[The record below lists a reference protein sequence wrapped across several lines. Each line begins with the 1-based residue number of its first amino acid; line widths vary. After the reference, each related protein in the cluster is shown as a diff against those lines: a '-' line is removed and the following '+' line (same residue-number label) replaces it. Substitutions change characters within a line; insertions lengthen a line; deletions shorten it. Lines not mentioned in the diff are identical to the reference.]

1 MGGSLAS
8 TRDIGGIPKKSAVIL
23 CSTRRRRPWVL
34 ACTRPKTCNQ
44 HEVRHENGSDRDD
57 VEGGRELGWFHGRR
71 RPFLTWGLHG
81 QIQHRGGL
89 WLALL
94 MPYDRD
100 FLHGGGSYDH
110 IGWSAGRWGRYER
123 AEVACLRQDR
133 RSHSG
138 VPSADNR
145 NPIGLECWNGPRT
158 CLGMG
163 RTGGEALGRSSGERR
178 SKFCQTIIF
187 QQWLEESKTQ
197 SERGVRH
204 SPENHCTNRSEFG
217 AATWRRRC

>member
-1 MGGSLAS
+1 MASSLAS

-44 HEVRHENGSDRDD
+44 HGLSDENGSDRDD
-57 VEGGRELGWFHGRR
+57 VEGGRELGWFHDRR

-110 IGWSAGRWGRYER
+110 IGWSAGQWGRYER

-133 RSHSG
+133 SSLAGLFGLISANIIRKRG
-138 VPSADNR
+138 V
-145 NPIGLECWNGPRT
+145 GGPEI

-163 RTGGEALGRSSGERR
+163 SYRSLAPESLAVAGAGRYLPNNHSG
-178 SKFCQTIIF
+178 
-187 QQWLEESKTQ
+187 QWKW
-197 SERGVRH
+197 
-204 SPENHCTNRSEFG
+204 G
-217 AATWRRRC
+217 A

>member
-1 MGGSLAS
+1 MKRWFIYRHGQFSCIDLRHWGHSE
-8 TRDIGGIPKKSAVIL
+8 KKSAVIL

-57 VEGGRELGWFHGRR
+57 VEGGRELGWFHARR

-89 WLALL
+89 WCALL
-94 MPYDRD
+94 FQYDRD

-123 AEVACLRQDR
+123 AEVAYLRQDR
-133 RSHSG
+133 SSLAGLFG
-138 VPSADNR
+138 VMSAN
-145 NPIGLECWNGPRT
+145 
-158 CLGMG
+158 
-163 RTGGEALGRSSGERR
+163 
-178 SKFCQTIIF
+178 IIR
-187 QQWLEESKTQ
+187 K
-197 SERGVRH
+197 RGVEEPQIQGGFFAGSGLLYLSRW
-204 SPENHCTNRSEFG
+204 SEK
-217 AATWRRRC
+217 